1 MEITFVQCLDMGR
14 GRGLYDLDVCRF
26 PFSSSLSSPS
36 FPPLHLPHPSSR
48 QVEECLVCS
57 EMAASILF
65 KPCLHMVA
73 CESELT
79 LCIPRDK
86 AVLEGAAWFMCVLSV
101 QVVLL

>member
-1 MEITFVQCLDMGR
+1 MEITFVQCLGVGR

-26 PFSSSLSSPS
+26 PFSFLSLLPS
-36 FPPLHLPHPSSR
+36 TTLPLLPSSR

>member
-1 MEITFVQCLDMGR
+1 MFV
-14 GRGLYDLDVCRF
+14 V
-26 PFSSSLSSPS
+26 SP
-36 FPPLHLPHPSSR
+36 FPPPFPLPPSLHYTSPPPSSR